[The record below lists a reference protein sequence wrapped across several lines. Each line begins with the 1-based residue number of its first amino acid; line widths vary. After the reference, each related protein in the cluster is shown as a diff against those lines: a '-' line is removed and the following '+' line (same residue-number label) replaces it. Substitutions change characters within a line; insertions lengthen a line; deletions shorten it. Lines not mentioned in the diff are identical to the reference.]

1 MRTPYDR
8 LKRRADFVRVTRA
21 RQSSAASGLVLQ
33 TLAHQTADSS
43 LRVGITASRKI
54 GNAVQRNR
62 AKRRLRALAEQ
73 VMPRHAQQGHDY
85 VMIARHNTAVRPFDE
100 LIKDLES
107 ALRRLKVWRDG

>member
-1 MRTPYDR
+1 M
-8 LKRRADFVRVTRA
+8 
-21 RQSSAASGLVLQ
+21 
-33 TLAHQTADSS
+33 LAHQNADTA
-43 LRVGITASRKI
+43 LRVGITASRKV

-107 ALRRLKVWRDG
+107 ALKRLKVWRDG

>member
-21 RQSSAASGLVLQ
+21 RRSSAASGLVLQ
-33 TLAHQTADSS
+33 AAAQQAAGNP
-43 LRVGITASRKI
+43 LRVGITASRKV
-54 GNAVQRNR
+54 GNAVLRNR
-62 AKRRLRALAEQ
+62 AKRRLRAVAEQ

-85 VMIARHNTAVRPFDE
+85 VMIARHNTAIRPFDE

-107 ALRRLKVWRDG
+107 ALKRLKVWRDG

>member
-21 RQSSAASGLVLQ
+21 RHSTAASGLVLQ
-33 TLAHQTADSS
+33 MLAHQNADTA
-43 LRVGITASRKI
+43 LRVGITASRKV

-107 ALRRLKVWRDG
+107 ALKRLKVWRDG

>member
-1 MRTPYDR
+1 MRAPYDR

-21 RQSSAASGLVLQ
+21 RQSTAAPGLVLQ
-33 TLAHQTADSS
+33 MLAHQTRDSAP
-43 LRVGITASRKI
+43 RVGFTASRKV

-73 VMPRHAQQGHDY
+73 VIPRHAQRGHDY
-85 VMIARHNTAVRPFDE
+85 VMIARHNTAVRPFNE

-107 ALRRLKVWRDG
+107 ALKRLKVWRDG

>member
-33 TLAHQTADSS
+33 VLAHQASDSA
-43 LRVGITASRKI
+43 LRVGITASRKT

-73 VMPRHAQQGHDY
+73 VMPRHAKRGHDY

-100 LIKDLES
+100 LIRDLES
-107 ALRRLKVWRDG
+107 VLKRLKVWRDG